1 MALSLDDRLLG
12 EKVHN
17 YCSSSEGE
25 NSDSDVSDIEE
36 GEQTKQEGTFL
47 YILFRFL

>member
-17 YCSSSEGE
+17 YCSSSEGGDS
-25 NSDSDVSDIEE
+25 SDSDVSDVEE
-36 GEQTKQEGTFL
+36 GEEIKQSGNIYFKA
-47 YILFRFL
+47 